1 MELCQYDLSVYIGV
15 DALRLMRA
23 LQNDD
28 PLDILNQLMRILS
41 IMGQIT
47 EGVAHIHSNDA
58 VHRDIK
64 PQNGMKAINCH

>member
-15 DALRLMRA
+15 DGLRLMRA
-23 LQNDD
+23 LQSAD
-28 PLDILNQLMRILS
+28 PSDVLNQLSRVLT

-47 EGVAHIHSNDA
+47 EGVAHIHSKDA

-64 PQNGMKAINCH
+64 PHNGMKPMNCH